1 MFDNIINN
9 LFGNNKGSSRGNN
22 RGSIFK
28 KFTYSN
34 RSACNLSYKL
44 ISFDEAKNMIENDS
58 VILIDV
64 RSESEYNIMHLK
76 NAINIP
82 VADIEK
88 KIFIYEQTKPI
99 MVYCSTGTRSKTA
112 IINLNSLGY
121 NNIYIWEYAALATF
135 PYKNMLIYNKN

>member
-1 MFDNIINN
+1 MLDNIINN
-9 LFGNNKGSSRGNN
+9 LFGKNNGNSRGNN
-22 RGSIFK
+22 RVSIFK

-44 ISFDEAKNMIENDS
+44 ISFDEAKNMIENES

>member
-9 LFGNNKGSSRGNN
+9 LFGNNRNKS

-28 KFTYSN
+28 KFGYSN

-44 ISFDEAKNMIENDS
+44 VSFEEAKHMIENEE

-64 RSESEYNIMHLK
+64 RSESEFNIMHLK

-82 VADIEK
+82 VSEIEK

-135 PYKNMLIYNKN
+135 PYKNMLIYNKS

>member
-9 LFGNNKGSSRGNN
+9 LFGNNKGSN

>member
-9 LFGNNKGSSRGNN
+9 LFGNNRNSRGNRN
-22 RGSIFK
+22 SFFK
-28 KFTYSN
+28 KFAYSN
-34 RSACNLSYKL
+34 RSSCNLAYKL
-44 ISFDEAKNMIENDS
+44 VSFEEAKNMIEKEE

-82 VADIEK
+82 VSELEK

-99 MVYCSTGTRSKTA
+99 MVYCSTGTRSKNA